1 MPLSRYKN
9 LGDLLSVGIMFPAC
23 IGIGYA
29 IGYFLDQWL
38 GRKSTFKIAFLLFGI
53 AAAFINLF
61 KVVRKLE
68 REGDGSQ

>member
-1 MPLSRYKN
+1 
-9 LGDLLSVGIMFPAC
+9 LL
-23 IGIGYA
+23 
-29 IGYFLDQWL
+29 L
-38 GRKSTFKIAFLLFGI
+38 GI